1 MQANNNITSEQ
12 ETLYD
17 YLLIVT
23 PGTQINNDVKA
34 MKKLIA
40 QELGM
45 NSNRVSEAHISLF
58 RSEFPVKYQDDFIS
72 LVENIARKQ
81 SGFTLYTSRFDHFA
95 HGADKDKHTIYVNVA
110 NPKPITELH
119 KTILQEFDIKPTTY
133 RPHITLARAINTTE
147 FEKVYHHFN
156 NQIFVRSFQC
166 RSFTLLRKPATGG
179 NYEPVKE
186 FVFGNEV
193 HREKTLFNY
202 AA

>member
-1 MQANNNITSEQ
+1 MQANNNVTIEQ

-40 QELGM
+40 LELGM
-45 NSNRVSEAHISLF
+45 NGNRISEAHISLF
-58 RSEFPVKYQDDFIS
+58 RSEFPVKYQDDFIYLLES
-72 LVENIARKQ
+72 IAKKQ
-81 SGFTLYTSRFDHFA
+81 SGFTLYTSRFDHFE
-95 HGADKDKHTIYVNVA
+95 HGNGSDKHTIYVNVA
-110 NPKPITELH
+110 NPKPMAELH
-119 KTILQEFDIKPTTY
+119 KKILQEFDIKPTTY
-133 RPHITLARAINTTE
+133 KPHITLARAISTSE
-147 FEKVYHHFN
+147 FGKVYEHFN

-166 RSFTLLRKPATGG
+166 RSFTLLRKPAAGG
-179 NYEPVKE
+179 SYEPVKE

-193 HREKTLFNY
+193 HKEKTLFNY

>member
-1 MQANNNITSEQ
+1 MQANNNVTSEQ

-40 QELGM
+40 LELGM
-45 NSNRVSEAHISLF
+45 NSNRISEAHISLF
-58 RSEFPVKYQDDFIS
+58 RSEFPVKYQDDFIH
-72 LVENIARKQ
+72 LLENIAKKQ
-81 SGFTLYTSRFDHFA
+81 SGFTLYTSRFDHFE
-95 HGADKDKHTIYVNVA
+95 HGNGSDKHTIYVNVA
-110 NPKPITELH
+110 NPKPMAELH
-119 KTILQEFDIKPTTY
+119 KKILQEFDIRQTTY
-133 RPHITLARAINTTE
+133 KPHISLARAISTAE
-147 FEKVYHHFN
+147 FQKVYDHFN

-166 RSFTLLRKPATGG
+166 RSFTLLRRPAAGG
-179 NYEPVKE
+179 SYEPVKE

-193 HREKTLFNY
+193 HKEKTLFNY